1 MIGIIALIKSAL
13 KVWLVINTKKP
24 FQRLHEIDR
33 EILRLSIGAG
43 ELELLR
49 IERLDRER
57 RIIAKLIDSVHAD
70 LSDKH

>member
-13 KVWLVINTKKP
+13 KVWLVINASKP
-24 FQRLHEIDR
+24 FQRLYEIDC

-70 LSDKH
+70 LGDKH